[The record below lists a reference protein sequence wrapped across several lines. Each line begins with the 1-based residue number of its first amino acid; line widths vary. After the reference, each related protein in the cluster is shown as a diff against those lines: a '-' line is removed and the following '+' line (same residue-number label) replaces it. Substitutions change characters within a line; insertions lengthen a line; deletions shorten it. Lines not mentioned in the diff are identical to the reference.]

1 MGPSAPCPQA
11 CGIIPPVFPC
21 AGQEWEMWGQEEMR
35 TPCSHSMGCGAGEG
49 TLAGGTV
56 PGESHLPPPSPGKDW
71 RWNCPSVALEPECS
85 SKKQSRKNKIRS
97 AACCECCTEMGFYR
111 DASH

>member
-1 MGPSAPCPQA
+1 
-11 CGIIPPVFPC
+11 
-21 AGQEWEMWGQEEMR
+21 
-35 TPCSHSMGCGAGEG
+35 MGCGAGEG
-49 TLAGGTV
+49 TLAGETV